1 MPKLARPT
9 PTPESRSQLDQWMSL
24 SLALTSLVVAV
35 TCSATT
41 ATTGQRGALSQP
53 SVSPS
58 ATPVRHPLGSAPS
71 PVASDEA
78 TVVGA
83 PDQANSED
91 STAPSP
97 LRHFFAAL
105 SDLGSGKRRDHVHV
119 VWLGDSHTAADLWTH
134 AVRRALQERFTVGGP
149 GFVHL
154 GLKRTRHSQVK
165 TEVLGS
171 WQRLPT
177 QPSRTQP
184 FADGVFGL
192 GGMRATAKEGA
203 IAKARPR
210 EGTVPGV
217 AHWSLFYRAPVRS
230 SFQIKLGGQTETV
243 RGAAATSNEISRLD
257 LEAPAD
263 AELVFTRIAGMPELY
278 GASIEGSTPG
288 VVLDTLG
295 IDGARVRT
303 PLAWQEN
310 SWEHLLAQ
318 RKADLVVLAYGT
330 NEVFESYEPTEY
342 IAYYREL
349 MGRVRA
355 ASPEADC
362 WFIGP
367 TDVMQSEGHSHPR
380 VAQISSAQATAAAEL
395 GCLYVGAHRLMGGE
409 GSYAEWQTSK
419 PALAGN
425 DGVHL
430 TARGYQ
436 ELGRL
441 TAEFLFDAYERYLG
455 EAKP

>member
-1 MPKLARPT
+1 MN
-9 PTPESRSQLDQWMSL
+9 L
-24 SLALTSLVVAV
+24 SFALTSLVVAV

-41 ATTGQRGALSQP
+41 NQRPVEPQSVKGPAVAMPQQRGEPA
-53 SVSPS
+53 
-58 ATPVRHPLGSAPS
+58 PLARG
-71 PVASDEA
+71 EA
-78 TVVGA
+78 TVVA
-83 PDQANSED
+83 PEADTHPSAPE
-91 STAPSP
+91 APSP

-105 SDLGSGKRRDHVHV
+105 TELGSGKRERHVHV

-134 AVRRALQERFTVGGP
+134 AVRRALQGRFAVGGP

-154 GLKRTRHSQVK
+154 GLKRTRHSQVR
-165 TEVLGS
+165 TDVLGS

-184 FADGVFGL
+184 FADGIFGL
-192 GGMRATAKEGA
+192 GGMRATAKDGA

-210 EGTVPGV
+210 TGV
-217 AHWSLFYRAPVRS
+217 LVGPARWRLFYRTPDKS
-230 SFQIKLGGQTETV
+230 SFQVQLGEHSQVV
-243 RGAAATSNEISRLD
+243 RASAPGNSDIQRLD

-278 GASIEGSTPG
+278 GASIEGTTPG

-303 PLAWQEN
+303 PLAWQKE
-310 SWEHLLAQ
+310 SWERLLAE
-318 RKADLVVLAYGT
+318 RAADLVVLAYGT
-330 NEVFESYEPTEY
+330 NEVFETYAPTNY
-342 IAYYREL
+342 IDQYREL
-349 MGRVRA
+349 MQRIRL
-355 ASPEADC
+355 ASPQADC
-362 WFIGP
+362 WLIGP
-367 TDVMQSEGHSHPR
+367 TDVMQSEGRSHPR
-380 VAQISSAQATAAAEL
+380 VAQISAAEATAAAEL

-430 TARGYQ
+430 TARGYE

-441 TAEFLFDAYERYLG
+441 TTEFLFDAYDRYLT